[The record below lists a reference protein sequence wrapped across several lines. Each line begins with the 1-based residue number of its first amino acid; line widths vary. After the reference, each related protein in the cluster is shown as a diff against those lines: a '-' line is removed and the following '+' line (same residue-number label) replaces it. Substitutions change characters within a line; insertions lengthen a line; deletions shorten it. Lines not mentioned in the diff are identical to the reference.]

1 MIKSSLRS
9 IFNCGILMLI
19 IGISGCGEKKTEK
32 TSVPKP
38 PLKTELQSLQL
49 KEKSVSE
56 PVFVTEKTRKTYQW
70 YCAQC
75 HGIEGK
81 GNGVNAKFLTVPPRD
96 HTKAAYLETRTDEQF
111 FEAIKFGGSSLKDY
125 VSTDGTLGNFQNQ
138 FKVYN
143 REGKKIRG
151 YAIKRAVQYGRS
163 TFYCSK
169 IQKK

>member
-19 IGISGCGEKKTEK
+19 IGVSGCGEKKTEK

-38 PLKTELQSLQL
+38 PLKTELQSLQS
-49 KEKSVSE
+49 KEESVSE

-111 FEAIKFGGSSLKDY
+111 FEAIKFGGLSVGRAPCMPAWGNTLND
-125 VSTDGTLGNFQNQ
+125 STIYEL
-138 FKVYN
+138 VRYI
-143 REGKKIRG
+143 RELCQCE
-151 YAIKRAVQYGRS
+151 AL
-163 TFYCSK
+163 
-169 IQKK
+169 

>member
-1 MIKSSLRS
+1 MIKSSLKS

-32 TSVPKP
+32 ISTPKL
-38 PLKTELQSLQL
+38 PLKTEPQSLQL
-49 KEKSVSE
+49 KEESVSE

-96 HTKAAYLETRTDEQF
+96 HTKAEYLETRTDKQF
-111 FEAIKFGGSSLKDY
+111 FEAIKFGGLSVGRAPCMPAWGNTMND
-125 VSTDGTLGNFQNQ
+125 STIHEL
-138 FKVYN
+138 VRYI
-143 REGKKIRG
+143 RELCQCE
-151 YAIKRAVQYGRS
+151 AL
-163 TFYCSK
+163 
-169 IQKK
+169 